1 MILPSDFAKNM
12 RLLSILSSRHRI
24 CGQAHFVSLSSISS
38 RSFSIG
44 SSTDSLTLSKESS
57 TIQQHVSDVSL
68 SLPSTLVNTPIIHT
82 TTSTTLTESVPES
95 TKSLSESSISESVSS
110 ADEAQFQALLAH
122 ALENVKGIVEGSAAD
137 LQRLHDLKMR
147 QHTLEADALSEARMK
162 ALVENESVLFH
173 RMEGERFLAQS
184 YEREWSEA
192 LTTRIEAEQAAVA
205 ERQPGRG
212 RRIYGA
218 FLLMLDAEVLAR
230 VTIRETLTFA
240 LSQGL
245 GAKLARVL
253 LGIGQAVE
261 HEIVIATQASPS
273 SPVFASSELRLQAVG
288 NARAKKSR
296 AAQYNAEKE
305 LYLES
310 GWSGQL
316 KAQVGGVLLQML
328 LESAYVSVDKK
339 TGRLVEEKSLS
350 TLQQPPA
357 PSLAVNPLQAL
368 QSGSF
373 GKLNQNTPLLTL
385 DKEALEIQKKE
396 KILQIK
402 IDSSK
407 EELSTSTE
415 TLLNKQVSKDRIE
428 IDIGNTVVTKS
439 STPQTSAEQIP
450 TPLITLRDGVNRSAR
465 GSGIFLAPA
474 TVAIPRQGTM
484 SSRGAFGSMT
494 GETTSRESNYPS
506 RVDASV
512 LEPLQKAPWSVLGLS
527 GFANESDLLAIEAV
541 KSRLTPDMKMVK
553 SLDPKSLSDSTTLS
567 FSNPDDL
574 FDQLDGTSSSSSSIK
589 NTNGSTSVS
598 SSSSSQSTTLVVEKS
613 RSSAASRRFDM
624 DPAEKGREIK
634 AAEARKVGQQT
645 VVQQWSEL
653 QRMRA
658 KTNGRL
664 KALAEKAAAN
674 IKTHEITLP
683 DGTQATVMPAFV
695 MDYIWTHTSDTQ
707 LPVTGTVTSL
717 GGGIAET
724 ASNAA
729 VTAGRGIK
737 YVSYIFANPRLAE
750 ILTAK
755 AVLSA
760 QQAPPPMVL
769 VPNPWKDLK
778 RGPYFRSSVPMVRTE
793 SEHRRVLSRVIL
805 EERLLLRRSK
815 GQRPL
820 DAEGNPMPLFHDV
833 IDALNILGSAA
844 WRINKPVLDSV
855 RSLWRNDGD
864 APVPD
869 LPVVP
874 GMPPQRSIEAPYPAL
889 YWQHMLKAGL
899 ASPLVKKGVKG
910 DKNISSVNKQSDD
923 VLQTGSIEGAMLGWK
938 QDVPKVDREN
948 EHRRWAREVSRALTT
963 DLSNMSLRASFNLAL
978 RRAIAHEDDKNLYFP
993 HNMDFRGRVYPVPPH
1008 FNHMSSDFARGVLQ
1022 FGEAVQLGQRGEFWL
1037 KVHLANLMGRDKLS
1051 FDDRVAYIDD
1061 NVNDVLA
1068 AGSDPFSD
1076 KGRFW
1081 VKADK
1086 PFQAQA
1092 VCREL
1097 SSVWMSPQHSRHL
1110 FESRVP
1116 VHQDGSC
1123 NGLQH
1128 YAALGRDEDGARA
1141 VNLLNTDEDK
1151 PADVYSR
1158 VLQLVLKKIAA
1169 DAALECEATKP
1180 DGARLSRAREDTTVF
1195 AHAGAGA
1202 MWTVGSAQTT
1212 MKIGAI
1218 KAQGGAAA
1226 ALKKKELQDAAALA
1240 LKATF
1245 PSGRRIAQP
1254 KHEKVDLEFE
1264 TRPLRKMC
1272 AVFLLGH
1279 VDRKMVKQTV
1289 MTSVYGVT
1297 FIGAR
1302 DQVWNRLHERFGGA
1316 PVPGLTTDE
1325 RDYMLQACA
1334 QYLARAT
1341 LTSLGDL
1348 FSKAQ
1353 RIMHWLGDIAQAVT
1367 SRNQPVS
1374 WITPLGMPVTQPY
1387 RVNRPSVVRAWRDG
1401 EGKIELH
1408 GSAAASDSSGVQG
1421 RDIDVHKSR
1430 QRSAFPPNFIHSLDS
1445 THMFLTAISC
1455 NRHGIAFAAV
1465 HDSFWCHAAHAD
1477 TMRDILR
1484 DQFVTLYKRPVLEDL
1499 RSNTEKRFPGLQLPK
1514 LPERGTLDLE
1524 EVKKAKYFFS

>member
-1 MILPSDFAKNM
+1 M
-12 RLLSILSSRHRI
+12 RLASILSSRRRV
-24 CGQAHFVSLSSISS
+24 CGDHLVNSIS
-38 RSFSIG
+38 RSFSIVG
-44 SSTDSLTLSKESS
+44 STEARNAEDGALRRQQHLVSGGPTSSLSSTQSSAPRVATVTDDLS
-57 TIQQHVSDVSL
+57 
-68 SLPSTLVNTPIIHT
+68 
-82 TTSTTLTESVPES
+82 TEQLLE
-95 TKSLSESSISESVSS
+95 THLSESTSGNLITNHSS
-110 ADEAQFQALLAH
+110 PSGADEAQFQALLAH

-137 LQRLHDLKMR
+137 MQRLHDLKMR

-218 FLLMLDAEVLAR
+218 FLMMLDAEVLAR

-261 HEIVIATQASPS
+261 HEIVLATQASPT
-273 SPVFASSELRLQAVG
+273 SPAFASSDLRLQAVG

-305 LYLES
+305 MYLES

-328 LESAYVSVDKK
+328 LESAYVSVDKR

-350 TLQQPPA
+350 PLQQPPV
-357 PSLAVNPLQAL
+357 PSLVVNPLQAL
-368 QSGSF
+368 QSGSH
-373 GKLNQNTPLLTL
+373 GKLNQNMAVL
-385 DKEALEIQKKE
+385 ALEKQAIQEQATLTEQSQQE
-396 KILQIK
+396 KNGDQAN
-402 IDSSK
+402 DQSSV
-407 EELSTSTE
+407 
-415 TLLNKQVSKDRIE
+415 TLP
-428 IDIGNTVVTKS
+428 THPPPPPS
-439 STPQTSAEQIP
+439 SSDLP

-474 TVAIPRQGTM
+474 TIAPPRQVMRG
-484 SSRGAFGSMT
+484 GAFSSSLTEDMRNN
-494 GETTSRESNYPS
+494 EQRSTSSS
-506 RVDASV
+506 SL

-527 GFANESDLLAIEAV
+527 GFAKESDLQAIDAV
-541 KSRLTPDMKMVK
+541 TSRLTPDLNM
-553 SLDPKSLSDSTTLS
+553 SLASSGHTSENNDSSSSSSST
-567 FSNPDDL
+567 DDL
-574 FDQLDGTSSSSSSIK
+574 FDQLEGSPSDKKFKAEADSSSSTL
-589 NTNGSTSVS
+589 NTA
-598 SSSSSQSTTLVVEKS
+598 SQKTL
-613 RSSAASRRFDM
+613 RGSAASRRFDM

-664 KALAEKAAAN
+664 KVLAEKAAAN
-674 IKTHEITLP
+674 IKTREITLP

-695 MDYIWTHTSDTQ
+695 MDYIWTHTSDAQ
-707 LPVTGTVTSL
+707 LPAPGAAAPV
-717 GGGIAET
+717 GGGVGET

-729 VTAGRGIK
+729 QTSGRGIK

-793 SEHRRVLSRVIL
+793 AEHRRVLSRVIL

-815 GQRPL
+815 GQRPV
-820 DAEGNPMPLFHDV
+820 DAEGNVSPLFHDV

-855 RSLWRNDGD
+855 RALWRNDGD

-899 ASPLVKKGVKG
+899 AAP
-910 DKNISSVNKQSDD
+910 ISSSKKAAANKKTAVGKADD
-923 VLQTGSIEGAMLGWK
+923 VLQAGTVDGSVLGWK
-938 QDVPKVDREN
+938 QDVPQADREN

-978 RRAIAHEDDKNLYFP
+978 RRAIAHEDDANLYFP

-1061 NVNDVLA
+1061 HVHEVLA
-1068 AGSDPFSD
+1068 AGADPFAD

-1097 SSVWMSPQHSRHL
+1097 SAVWMQPQHSRHL

-1169 DAALECEATKP
+1169 DAALDCEATKP
-1180 DGARLSRAREDTTVF
+1180 DGSRLSRAREDTTVF

-1226 ALKKKELQDAAALA
+1226 ALLKKEQQAAAA
-1240 LKATF
+1240 AAGKNVS
-1245 PSGRRIAQP
+1245 PSGRRVAQP
-1254 KHEKVDLEFE
+1254 KHEKVDLELE

-1316 PVPGLTTDE
+1316 AVSGLTTDE

-1408 GSAAASDSSGVQG
+1408 GGAAASDGSGVQG

-1445 THMFLTAISC
+1445 THMFLTSIAC
-1455 NRHGIAFAAV
+1455 NRQGIAFAAV

-1514 LPERGTLDLE
+1514 LPERGALDLE

>member
-1 MILPSDFAKNM
+1 M
-12 RLLSILSSRHRI
+12 RLASILSSRRKV
-24 CGQAHFVSLSSISS
+24 CGDHLASLST
-38 RSFSIG
+38 RSFSIVG
-44 SSTDSLTLSKESS
+44 GSTDPRNVAEVSALSRQQQLVSGGPTSALSSTQSSAARVASVLDDTLAAPLLE
-57 TIQQHVSDVSL
+57 T
-68 SLPSTLVNTPIIHT
+68 
-82 TTSTTLTESVPES
+82 
-95 TKSLSESSISESVSS
+95 SLSESTMSKSTLEMSS
-110 ADEAQFQALLAH
+110 NTSSNFIGPNGADEAQFQALLAQ
-122 ALENVKGIVEGSAAD
+122 ALENVKGVVEGSAAD
-137 LQRLHDLKMR
+137 MQRLHDLKMR

-261 HEIVIATQASPS
+261 HEIVLATQASPT
-273 SPVFASSELRLQAVG
+273 SPAFASSDLRLQAVG

-328 LESAYVSVDKK
+328 LESAYVSVDKR
-339 TGRLVEEKSLS
+339 TGRLVEEKTLP

-357 PSLAVNPLQAL
+357 PSLVVNPLQAL
-368 QSGSF
+368 QSGSH
-373 GKLNQNTPLLTL
+373 GMLNQNTAVL
-385 DKEALEIQKKE
+385 ALEQDAIKETTEEKQIQQVQE
-396 KILQIK
+396 DQTNEQN
-402 IDSSK
+402 SSSITSPLTT
-407 EELSTSTE
+407 ELPS
-415 TLLNKQVSKDRIE
+415 
-428 IDIGNTVVTKS
+428 
-439 STPQTSAEQIP
+439 
-450 TPLITLRDGVNRSAR
+450 PLITLRDGVNRSAR
-465 GSGIFLAPA
+465 GTGVFLAPA
-474 TVAIPRQGTM
+474 TIASPRQVIKG
-484 SSRGAFGSMT
+484 SAFGSSAAEIMRNN
-494 GETTSRESNYPS
+494 EQRSTSS
-506 RVDASV
+506 A

-527 GFANESDLLAIEAV
+527 GFAKDSDREAIEAV
-541 KSRLTPDMKMVK
+541 TSRLTPDLQM
-553 SLDPKSLSDSTTLS
+553 SLASNEQTSENKNST
-567 FSNPDDL
+567 SNPDDL
-574 FDQLDGTSSSSSSIK
+574 FDDLDGGVSTDKTMNGKNDNSSSTSNAGIQKSSR
-589 NTNGSTSVS
+589 G
-598 SSSSSQSTTLVVEKS
+598 
-613 RSSAASRRFDM
+613 SAASRRFDM

-674 IKTHEITLP
+674 IKTREITLP

-695 MDYIWTHTSDTQ
+695 MDYIWTHSSDTP
-707 LPVTGTVTSL
+707 LPVPGAAPV
-717 GGGIAET
+717 GGGVGET
-724 ASNAA
+724 AANAA
-729 VTAGRGIK
+729 QTAGRGIK

-793 SEHRRVLSRVIL
+793 AEHRRVLSRVIL

-815 GQRPL
+815 GQRPV
-820 DAEGNPMPLFHDV
+820 DAEGNLVPLFHDV

-855 RSLWRNDGD
+855 RALWRNDGD

-899 ASPLVKKGVKG
+899 AAP
-910 DKNISSVNKQSDD
+910 ISSSKKAPANRKAATSQSEG
-923 VLQTGSIEGAMLGWK
+923 VLQAGTVDGTVLGWK
-938 QDVPKVDREN
+938 QDVPQADREN

-978 RRAIAHEDDKNLYFP
+978 RRAIAHENDANLYFP

-1061 NVNDVLA
+1061 HVHEVLA
-1068 AGSDPFSD
+1068 AGADPFAD
-1076 KGRFW
+1076 NGRFW

-1097 SSVWMSPQHSRHL
+1097 SAVWMQPQHSRHL

-1169 DAALECEATKP
+1169 DAALDCEATKP

-1226 ALKKKELQDAAALA
+1226 AALKKEKQAAAAAAGKL
-1240 LKATF
+1240 LS

-1254 KHEKVDLEFE
+1254 KHEKVDLELE

-1316 PVPGLTTDE
+1316 AVPGLTTDE

-1408 GSAAASDSSGVQG
+1408 GSAAASDGSGVQG

-1445 THMFLTAISC
+1445 THMFLTSIAC

-1514 LPERGTLDLE
+1514 LPERGALDLE